1 VNLIIKRL
9 AVLPLIGAAA
19 CSGSFFQSKGVPPT
33 IYVLSPGASAAAADA
48 PAAVMPVDL
57 AVLKPTLRT
66 GLDSDRIAVLY
77 PDRRL
82 DHFADAGWTG
92 PLGDVLQELAIQEFQ
107 ARAHLRTVSGD
118 TSVFTSAYWL
128 EIEVMDFQAEYTQ
141 ASAAPT
147 VHVRLLARVGGSA
160 DRVIIGRFE
169 ADVRRPAAEN
179 RLGAI
184 VDAYARAADTA
195 FADIVAGAD
204 ASLAK
209 ASEAR

>member
-1 VNLIIKRL
+1 VNPMIKRL
-9 AVLPLIGAAA
+9 AALPLIGAAA
-19 CSGSFFQSKGVPPT
+19 CSGSLFQSKVVPPT
-33 IYVLSPGASAAAADA
+33 IYVLSPGASAAADP
-48 PAAVMPVDL
+48 PAAVIPVDL
-57 AVLKPTLRT
+57 AILKPTLRT